1 MYLVLALITLVVRAF
16 YLLYSI
22 NLRKKNDRKSKH
34 LNKIIQAKNFHPS
47 LGYVILMSKRW
58 RLTTD
63 NHSFV
68 LAASYHESQNLCL
81 LSGNKTFFPN
91 LVLTLF
97 VQSSIKRPL
106 LMNESTYILFVIG

>member
-22 NLRKKNDRKSKH
+22 NLRKRKSKH
-34 LNKIIQAKNFHPS
+34 LNKIIRAKNFHPS

-63 NHSFV
+63 NDSFV